1 MGWKLEIIATQG
13 SIDDAILHKSNS
25 FDDDGWIKFIMSDEY
40 QKMNYRVVYQTELA
54 VDEFIDS
61 YYSSLSLGQRL
72 RRYIKQKA
80 WSFFQYL

>member
-1 MGWKLEIIATQG
+1 
-13 SIDDAILHKSNS
+13 
-25 FDDDGWIKFIMSDEY
+25 
-40 QKMNYRVVYQTELA
+40 MNYRVIYQTELA